1 MLIQVISIWDLQIV
15 RYNDL
20 NNTNVGRLNSLSFC
34 KDEIFD
40 QLKFAGAIVFHT
52 YLHETVTE
60 GTNVLEYFAKS
71 KEIIFSLNVGPSI
84 LRIRTYD
91 LLIIHYH
98 QISAPAYWTQFA
110 LFVISIV

>member
-20 NNTNVGRLNSLSFC
+20 NNTNEGRLNSLSFC

-60 GTNVLEYFAKS
+60 GTNVLEYF
-71 KEIIFSLNVGPSI
+71 LNRKKLYFHS
-84 LRIRTYD
+84 
-91 LLIIHYH
+91 
-98 QISAPAYWTQFA
+98 TQNRQ
-110 LFVISIV
+110 S